1 MTISRT
7 EIRQRFHQLAQDAE
21 FQLSISPDSYK
32 RKILLLGILGY
43 AVIGVLFAL
52 ILTAIGGSIWLATL
66 GTVLLVMLIKSKL
79 IFLLLAIVWFLFK
92 AVWVKLTAP
101 EGYELGKKEFPL
113 LWQEVNA
120 LQKSLRTPT
129 IHRIVMVPEM
139 NAAIAQTP
147 RLGLFGWH
155 KNTLVVGMELLLG
168 LSAEEGKAVIAH
180 ELGHLSGSH
189 AKFNG
194 WVYRIRQ
201 SWLRIDDALQ
211 QQQRPFTAPLR
222 RFFSWY
228 ALTFSG
234 YTFALARFN
243 EYEADKI
250 SADIV
255 GGPATS
261 SALCYS
267 RLLGEALNNEFWPTL
282 WKAADTEPT
291 PPADTY
297 LQMADFLRKRRL
309 HSEVTELEQA
319 LTELADPDDT
329 HPSLRQ
335 RLQALK
341 QNHPVLLS
349 TDRSAA
355 EALLG
360 DKLNGLLQYYSE
372 LWQQAVSENWQQQQQ
387 NAQQA
392 NETLT
397 QLGNVAVSDF
407 TLEQALSWLSSI
419 HKPIKDDRQLDTLR
433 QLQQRFAETPDFAFV
448 LACELMQTSNAEA
461 KDLFISAS
469 EHFLFR
475 EDALQQLLQLAI
487 LQQDDDAKQRWQLA
501 LDNHYDH
508 CDTLDATW
516 NNLRPDEQV
525 TAPELSA
532 KELGVIQHTLAK
544 IPALKSVLMVKR
556 VLPEEITTPMYILFV
571 TPHWYRSNGDSLMR
585 KVAEQVGDKIPVF
598 VINKDYAYKA
608 LVKNIKKLGQQV
620 YKAS

>member
-21 FQLSISPDSYK
+21 FQLSVSPDSYK

-52 ILTAIGGSIWLATL
+52 ILTAIGGTIWLATL

-79 IFLLLAIVWFLFK
+79 IFLLLAIVWFMFK
-92 AVWVKLTAP
+92 AVWVKLAAP
-101 EGYELGKKEFPL
+101 EGYELSKAEYPL
-113 LWQEVNA
+113 LWQEVKA
-120 LQKSLRTPT
+120 LQKELRTPK

-155 KNTLVVGMELLLG
+155 KNTLVIGMELLLA
-168 LSAEEGKAVIAH
+168 LSADEGKAVIAH
-180 ELGHLSGSH
+180 ELGHLSGAH

-211 QQQRPFTAPLR
+211 QQQSALTAPLR

-255 GGPATS
+255 DDKATA
-261 SALCYS
+261 SALCHS
-267 RLLGEALNNEFWPTL
+267 RLLGEALNSEFWPTL
-282 WKAADTEPT
+282 WQAADTAPT

-297 LQMADFLRKRRL
+297 LQLATFLRQRR
-309 HSEVTELEQA
+309 VQADADELQQA

-341 QNHPVLLS
+341 HSQAVLLS
-349 TDRSAA
+349 SERSAG

-360 DKLNGLLQYYSE
+360 DRLAALLQYYSE
-372 LWQQAVSENWQQQQQ
+372 LWQQAVSENWQQQHED
-387 NAQQA
+387 AQQA
-392 NETLT
+392 NQTLA
-397 QLGNVAVSDF
+397 QLSNLAVSDY

-419 HKPIKDDRQLDTLR
+419 DRPIKDASQLDSLR
-433 QLQQRFAETPDFAFV
+433 QLQQRFSSTADFAYV

-469 EHFLFR
+469 AHFSFR
-475 EDALQQLLQLAI
+475 EAALQQLLQLAT
-487 LQQDDDAKQRWQLA
+487 LQQDDSAKQHWQQA

-508 CDTLDATW
+508 CDKIDAIW
-516 NNLRPDEQV
+516 QNLRPNEQV

-532 KELGVIQHTLAK
+532 KELGIVQLSLAK
-544 IPALKSVLMVKR
+544 IPALKSALMVKR
-556 VLPEEITTPMYILFV
+556 VLPEEISTPMYILYIKS
-571 TPHWYRSNGDSLMR
+571 HWYRSDSDGLMQ
-585 KVAEQVGDKIPVF
+585 KVANQLGDKMPVF
-598 VINKDYAYKA
+598 VINKDYAYKS
-608 LVKNIKKLGQQV
+608 LLKNIKKLGQPV
-620 YKAS
+620 YQAS